1 MSVAN
6 KLRVAVLASGRG
18 SNLQALIDAAQ
29 DPSFPAEIIG
39 VLSDKADAQALERAK
54 KAGAKALWVDPS
66 EEGYEDRLGDEIEA
80 MGCGLICCAG
90 YMKILTPKFVGR
102 FSRKIVNIHPSLLPS
117 FPGLH
122 SQRKALMAGV
132 QIAGCTVHYI
142 DEGVDT
148 GPIIL
153 QAAVPV
159 LPGDDEN
166 SLSERILGFEHKIYP
181 LAVRLIAEG
190 RVRLDGRRVHVEGL
204 EMSAGEG
211 FFSPPVTLTC

>member
-1 MSVAN
+1 MKMAD

-29 DPSFPAEIIG
+29 EQDFPAEVIG
-39 VLSDKADAQALERAK
+39 VLCDKAGAQVLERAK

-80 MGCGLICCAG
+80 MRCGLICCSG
-90 YMKILTPKFVGR
+90 YMKILSPKFVSR
-102 FSRKIVNIHPSLLPS
+102 FSGKIINIHPSLLPA

-122 SQRKALMAGV
+122 SQRKALLAGV
-132 QIAGCTVHYI
+132 QITGCTVHYI
-142 DEGVDT
+142 DDGVDT

-159 LPGDDEN
+159 LPGDNEN
-166 SLSERILGFEHKIYP
+166 SLSARILGFEHRIYP

-190 RVRLDGRRVHVEGL
+190 RVRLDGRRVHVEG
-204 EMSAGEG
+204 EISAGEG
-211 FFSPPVTLTC
+211 FFSPPVTLT